1 VLTRARVTSL
11 LSVAAVATV
20 ALTLAGAAHA
30 ALFTFGTTDQ
40 TVGTQKDNLG
50 IGLKGVNVKMTSP
63 KAGTITKVEGYLDG
77 SGAGSGSEKVRIV
90 VYDLDA
96 NSLPTTLRGVST
108 EMTINAGTAAGWK
121 TFTFPSPVTV
131 PAGKVGVGYWAG
143 GTTNNLIRPYYETT
157 SATCSLRYNSNTYS
171 STGNPSNPFGTSN
184 CGSQNRQWSIRVTA
198 DDGVPPPL
206 TLADRVGANV
216 PNISTTGVSSTYGQT
231 ILADDGIHL
240 FRDALG
246 PLNIWSSPGAAP
258 SWTYVDTLLNFVKN
272 VTGGQLLPIFYGANP
287 WQHPSCTATPGYK
300 CGPDSAY
307 YQEWSNE
314 VKLTIDHAVASGVA
328 IPEIEVWNEPY
339 CCGFWLPSS
348 NPAAYM
354 ALLRT
359 LAPTLWAAYPNLKIS
374 VSANYWEEGSQCSPN
389 CPQWFSQVISNDTT
403 NLLND
408 PRIVF
413 NIHDYVQANPPS
425 AVLGTGWSFNRY
437 LLARDQATAHGKVN
451 PHFEITEYGWEAD
464 TGNVVF
470 NDPVTEQ
477 QQSDYTVQGAH
488 IALADSCACV
498 DRVFI
503 FEDYRG
509 GDSFAQTWAYNM
521 HRNDGTARPVAGAIK
536 SYIQAGVP

>member
-1 VLTRARVTSL
+1 VLTRARITSL
-11 LSVAAVATV
+11 LSVAAVA
-20 ALTLAGAAHA
+20 ALTLAGSAHA

-40 TVGTQKDNLG
+40 MVSTVKDNLG
-50 IGLKGVNVKMTSP
+50 LNIKGVNVKMTSP

-77 SGAGSGSEKVRIV
+77 LGAGSGSEKVRIV

-121 TFTFPSPVTV
+121 TFTFPTAVTV
-131 PAGKVGVGYWAG
+131 PAGKVGFGYWAG
-143 GTTNNLIRPYYETT
+143 GSTNNLIRPYYETT
-157 SATCSLRYNSNTYS
+157 TASCSLRYNTNTYS

-184 CGSQNRQWSIRVTA
+184 CGSQSRQWSIRVTA

-206 TLADRVGANV
+206 TLADRVGVNV
-216 PNISTTGVSSTYGQT
+216 PNIATTGVSSTYGQT

-240 FRDALG
+240 FRDILD
-246 PLNIWSSPGAAP
+246 PSNTFPNAP
-258 SWTYVDTLLNFVKN
+258 PAQPNWQYVDGVANFVKN
-272 VTGGQLLPIFYGANP
+272 VTGGQLLPIIGDSP
-287 WQHPSCTATPGYK
+287 SWQHPGCTISPSYK
-300 CGPDSAY
+300 CPPDSQH

-314 VKLTIDHAVASGVA
+314 VKQIIDRVVGTDGLAV
-328 IPEIEVWNEPY
+328 PEIEYWNEPY
-339 CCGFWLPSS
+339 CCGFWLPTSD
-348 NPAAYM
+348 PAAYM

-359 LAPTLWAAYPNLKIS
+359 LAPTLWTYYPNLKIA

-413 NIHDYVQANPPS
+413 TIHDYVQANPPD

-437 LLARDQATAHGKVN
+437 LLARDQAVAHGKVN
-451 PHFEITEYGWEAD
+451 PRFEITEYGWEAN
-464 TGNVVF
+464 TGHVVF

-509 GDSFAQTWAYNM
+509 NDSFAQTWAYNM
-521 HRNDGTARPVAGAIK
+521 HRNDGTPRPVAGAIK
-536 SYIQAGVP
+536 TYIQAGVP

>member
-1 VLTRARVTSL
+1 VLTRARLTSL
-11 LSVAAVATV
+11 LSVAAVA
-20 ALTLAGAAHA
+20 ALMLAGSAHA
-30 ALFTFGTTDQ
+30 ALFTFGTTDAQ
-40 TVGTQKDNLG
+40 VSTVKDNLG
-50 IGLKGVNVKMTSP
+50 LNIKGVNVKMTSP

-77 SGAGSGSEKVRIV
+77 SGAATGSETVRIV

-108 EMTINAGTAAGWK
+108 EMTINHGAAAGWK
-121 TFTFPSPVTV
+121 TFTFPTPVTV
-131 PAGKVGVGYWAG
+131 PSGKVGFGYWAG
-143 GTTNNLIRPYYETT
+143 SGTNNLIRPYYETT
-157 SATCSLRYNSNTYS
+157 TATCSLRYNTNTYS
-171 STGNPSNPFGTSN
+171 STGNPSNPFGSSN

-198 DDGVPPPL
+198 DDGVPAPL
-206 TLADRVGANV
+206 ALADRVGVNV
-216 PNISTTGVSSTYGQT
+216 PNISTTGVSLTYGQT

-240 FRDALG
+240 FRDSVG
-246 PLNIWSSPGAAP
+246 PLNIWSSPTAQP
-258 SWTYVDTLLNFVKN
+258 SWTYVDKNISFVKN
-272 VTGGQLLPIFYGANP
+272 VTGGQLLPIFANSNP
-287 WQHPSCTATPGYK
+287 WQHPSCTSTPGYK
-300 CGPDSAY
+300 CAPDPAY

-314 VKLTIDHAVASGVA
+314 VKQTIDHVVAAGVA
-328 IPEIEVWNEPY
+328 VPEIEYWNEPY
-339 CCGFWLPSS
+339 CCGFWLPVSD
-348 NPAAYM
+348 PAAYM

-359 LAPTLWAAYPNLKIS
+359 LAPTLWAAYPNLKIA

-413 NIHDYVQANPPS
+413 TTHNYVQANPPS

-437 LLARDQATAHGKVN
+437 LLARDQAVAHGKVN
-451 PHFEITEYGWEAD
+451 PRFEITEYGWEAN

-509 GDSFAQTWAYNM
+509 GDSFAQAWAYNM
-521 HRNDGTARPVAGAIK
+521 HRNDGTARPVAGAVK